1 MPQKTPIIQYLL
13 PRLDAALFGMLFIGV
28 LLLGPRMLNVDG
40 DLGRHITIGN
50 YILQQRE
57 IPMRDLFSHTMSGE
71 PVVPHEWLA
80 QVSFSVVHAWMS
92 LHGVVFLAALVIA
105 GTFTLM
111 YREMVKQNIYR
122 SLAISFTI
130 LAAFAS
136 SLHWLTRPHIFTF
149 LFTAL
154 WAYQL
159 ENEKSKLWL
168 FPLIMLIWVNT
179 HGAFIV
185 GFVILGGHVAGWF
198 WEYLHKQA
206 TLEKL
211 TRLSLVGGLSISA
224 TFINPVGWKLWDL
237 SVGYLGNRY
246 LVDHTVEYQS
256 PNFHQPGTW
265 PFLLLM
271 VLGILAL
278 GLGGRMRAH
287 QVILF
292 AGWSAM
298 SLYSARN
305 IPLFVIVTTPYIG
318 LASQAVFG
326 PSSLITRFEN
336 KIFNAENNLKGSLL
350 FSIALIL
357 ITIAF
362 PPLPPSANRF
372 NEGRFPVEAAAWLQ
386 NHPQG
391 GEMFN
396 HFDWGGYLLYQMW
409 PEKTVF
415 IDGQTDF
422 YGEALTREYEQVIR
436 LEDGWQDR
444 FQKYNVSWAIIPPDQ
459 PLARGL
465 RDEMKWMIVYQ
476 DDTAVILHEP

>member
-1 MPQKTPIIQYLL
+1 MPQKTSIIQYLL

-28 LLLGPRMLNVDG
+28 LLLGPRMLNIDG

-80 QVSFSVVHAWMS
+80 QVSFSVAHTWMS

-111 YREMVKQNIYR
+111 YREMASQNINR
-122 SLAISFTI
+122 SLALFFTI
-130 LAAFAS
+130 LAAYAS

-154 WAYQL
+154 WAYLL
-159 ENEKSKLWL
+159 ENGKSKLWL

-179 HGAFIV
+179 HGAFIA

-198 WEYLHKQA
+198 WEYLQKKA

-211 TRLSLVGGLSISA
+211 TRLSLIGGLSVAA

-326 PSSLITRFEN
+326 PASLVTRFEN
-336 KIFNAENNLKGSLL
+336 KIFNAENNLRGSLV

-357 ITIAF
+357 IMIAF
-362 PPLPPSANRF
+362 PPLPRSANRF
-372 NEGRFPVEAAAWLQ
+372 NEGIFPVEAARWLQ

-444 FQKYNVSWAIIPPDQ
+444 LQKYNVSWAIIPPDQ